1 MNSVQEDIMN
11 VITGKKGAQGFL
23 PDGYIGAA
31 RFVDFAKKMVE
42 LLTAVWTLL
51 SLARVCL
58 G

>member
-1 MNSVQEDIMN
+1 MN
-11 VITGKKGAQGFL
+11 VITGKNDPQGFL

>member
-1 MNSVQEDIMN
+1 MLLQE
-11 VITGKKGAQGFL
+11 KKGAQGFL

-31 RFVDFAKKMVE
+31 RFVDFAKKMVA